1 MALRI
6 EDYAMI
12 GNTRT
17 AALVG
22 RNGSIDWLCAPRF
35 DAPACFA
42 ALLGSSNHGRW
53 LIAPRGTVR
62 RVQRRYRDQ
71 TLVLETDFQTAG
83 GTVRIVDCMPPWEN
97 RTDIVRIV
105 EGLRGRVSMRMELV
119 IRGGYGAIIPWVRRV
134 DGALLATSGPESIE
148 LRAAVPVRGQGF
160 TTVASFTV
168 ARGQRVAFI
177 LTHFASH
184 LPRPLPIDPDAAVDA
199 TVRHWQGWSARCSYE
214 GRWRDP
220 VLRSLITL
228 KALTY
233 APTGGIVAAVTTSL
247 PEAIGGVRNWD
258 YRYCWPRDAT
268 FTLYALLLA
277 GYRDEAQ
284 AWRAWLLRAAAGRP
298 QDMQTV
304 YGVSGERQLSEYI
317 LPWLPGYEESAP
329 VRIGNAAAFQSQL
342 DIYGHVIEALQLA
355 RSAGL
360 DPDADA
366 WNFERELLR
375 YLEKRWTEP
384 DNGIWEMRGPRRHY
398 THSKVMAWVAVD
410 RAIKAVEQY
419 GLSGPVQRWRALR
432 ARIHAQV
439 CRHGYD
445 ASRNSFV
452 QYYGSREV
460 DASLLLL
467 PIVGFLP
474 PDDRRVRGTLA
485 AIRRDLVVDGLVAR
499 YRNLPEVDAL
509 PPGEGLFLPCSF
521 WLVDNLSLAGRHAEA
536 ERLFKRLLGLCN
548 DVGLLAEEYDPAARR
563 QLGNFPQALT
573 HVALIVTACNLSRR
587 DGPSEHRSRG
597 MRDAP
602 PGGARPVV
610 VSAPDG
616 KMGGTRG
623 RSGHASAR
631 PSPSALPPKA

>member
-22 RNGSIDWLCAPRF
+22 RNGSIDWFCAPRF

-62 RVQRRYRDQ
+62 RIQRRYRDG

-148 LRAAVPVRGQGF
+148 LRAAVPVRGKGF

-168 ARGQRVAFI
+168 ARGERVAFI

-199 TVRHWQGWSARCSYE
+199 TVRHWQGWSARCRYE
-214 GRWRDP
+214 GRWREA

-233 APTGGIVAAVTTSL
+233 APTGGMVAAVTTSL

-277 GYRDEAQ
+277 GYRDEAR

-304 YGVSGERQLSEYI
+304 YGVSGERQLSEDI

-375 YLEKRWTEP
+375 YLEKSWTEP

-439 CRHGYD
+439 CRDGYD

-499 YRNLPEVDAL
+499 YRNLPEVDGL
-509 PPGEGLFLPCSF
+509 PAGEGLFLPCSF

-536 ERLFKRLLGLCN
+536 ERLFKRLLGLRN

-602 PGGARPVV
+602 PGGARPLV
-610 VSAPDG
+610 VSAPDSN
-616 KMGGTRG
+616 MGRTRG
-623 RSGHASAR
+623 RSGRASAR

>member
-1 MALRI
+1 MKI

-12 GNTRT
+12 GNSRT

-22 RNGSIDWLCAPRF
+22 RDGSIDWLCVPRF

-42 ALLGSSNHGRW
+42 ALLGTSGNGRW
-53 LIAPRGTVR
+53 LLAPRGRVR
-62 RVQRRYRDQ
+62 DVQRRYQDQ
-71 TLVLETDFQTAG
+71 TLVLETDFHAAG
-83 GTVRIVDCMPPWEN
+83 GVVRIVDCMPPWED

-105 EGLRGRVSMRMELV
+105 HGLRGSVAMRMELV
-119 IRGGYGAIIPWVRRV
+119 IRGGYGVIVPWVRRV
-134 DGALLATSGPESIE
+134 DGALLATAGPDSLE
-148 LRAAVPVRGQGF
+148 LRSGVEVRGKGF
-160 TTVASFTV
+160 TTIATFTV
-168 ARGQRVAFI
+168 ARGQRVAFV

-199 TVRHWQGWSARCSYE
+199 TARTWRAWSARCTYD
-214 GRWRDP
+214 GRWSEP
-220 VLRSLITL
+220 VQRSLITL

-233 APTGGIVAAVTTSL
+233 APTGGIAAAVTTSL

-277 GYRDEAQ
+277 GYRDEAR
-284 AWRAWLLRAAAGRP
+284 AWRHWLLRAAAGRP

-304 YGVSGERQLSEYI
+304 YGLSGERELTEFT
-317 LPWLPGYEESAP
+317 LPWLPGYENSAP
-329 VRIGNAAAFQSQL
+329 VRVGNAAATQSQL
-342 DIYGHVIEALQLA
+342 DIYGQVIEALQLA
-355 RSAGL
+355 RTAGL

-366 WNFERELLR
+366 WNFERALLT
-375 YLEKRWTEP
+375 YLESNWTEP

-419 GLSGPVQRWRALR
+419 GLAGPVKRWRVLR

-439 CRHGYD
+439 CRKGYD

-474 PDDRRVRGTLA
+474 PDDPRVRGTLR

-499 YRNLPEVDAL
+499 YRNVPDVDAL
-509 PPGEGLFLPCSF
+509 PPGEGAFLPCSF
-521 WLVDNLSLAGRHAEA
+521 WLADNLSLAGRHAEA
-536 ERLFKRLLGLCN
+536 ERLFKRLLALRN
-548 DVGLLAEEYDPAARR
+548 DVGLLAEEYDPVARR

-573 HVALIVTACNLSRR
+573 HVALIITARNLSRR
-587 DGPSEHRSRG
+587 GGPSEHRSRG
-597 MRDAP
+597 MKDVP
-602 PGGARPVV
+602 PGGTRRP
-610 VSAPDG
+610 
-616 KMGGTRG
+616 GTTVAG
-623 RSGHASAR
+623 A
-631 PSPSALPPKA
+631 ALPKSHGRKRSKAAGR

>member
-1 MALRI
+1 MAMRI

-12 GNTRT
+12 GNSRT

-22 RNGSIDWLCAPRF
+22 RDGSIDWLCAPRF

-42 ALLGSSNHGRW
+42 ALLGTPDHGRW
-53 LIAPRGTVR
+53 LLAPRGAVR
-62 RVQRRYRDQ
+62 RVVRRYRDQ
-71 TLVLETDFQTAG
+71 TLVLETEFHTAS
-83 GTVRIVDCMPPWEN
+83 GTVRVVDCMPPWEE
-97 RTDIVRIV
+97 RTDVVRIV
-105 EGLRGRVSMRMELV
+105 EGLRGRVRMGMELV
-119 IRGGYGAIIPWVRRV
+119 IRGGYGAIVPWVRRV
-134 DGALLATSGPESIE
+134 DGALLATAGPESLE
-148 LRAAVPVRGQGF
+148 LRSGVEVRGKGF
-160 TTVASFTV
+160 TTVAAFSV
-168 ARGQRVAFI
+168 ARGERVAFV

-199 TVRHWQGWSARCSYE
+199 TVRNWCAWCARCSYD
-214 GRWRDP
+214 GRWRDA
-220 VLRSLITL
+220 VVRSLITL

-233 APTGGIVAAVTTSL
+233 APTGGIAAALTTSL

-268 FTLYALLLA
+268 FTLYALLLS
-277 GYRDEAQ
+277 GYRDEAH
-284 AWRAWLLRAAAGRP
+284 AWRRWLLRAAAGRP

-304 YGVSGERQLSEYI
+304 YGLSGERQLTELT
-317 LPWLPGYEESAP
+317 LPWLPGYENSAP
-329 VRIGNAAAFQSQL
+329 VRIGNAAATQSQL
-342 DIYGHVIEALQLA
+342 DIYGQVIEALQLA
-355 RSAGL
+355 RTAGL

-366 WNFERELLR
+366 WNFERALLD

-398 THSKVMAWVAVD
+398 THSKVMVWVAVD

-419 GLSGPVQRWRALR
+419 GLAGPVGRWRALR

-439 CRHGYD
+439 CREGFD
-445 ASRNSFV
+445 ASRNTFV

-474 PDDRRVRGTLA
+474 ANDPRVRGTLA

-499 YRNLPEVDAL
+499 YRNVPDVDGL

-521 WLVDNLSLAGRHAEA
+521 WLADNLSLAGRHTEA
-536 ERLFKRLLGLCN
+536 ERLFTRLLDLRN
-548 DVGLLAEEYDPAARR
+548 DVGLLAEEYDPVARR

-573 HVALIVTACNLSRR
+573 HVALIITARNLSRR
-587 DGPSEHRSRG
+587 GGPSEHRSRG
-597 MRDAP
+597 MQDVP
-602 PGGARPVV
+602 PGGTTPSAASSDEAAIGARRRRGTGKARP
-610 VSAPDG
+610 
-616 KMGGTRG
+616 R
-623 RSGHASAR
+623 
-631 PSPSALPPKA
+631 

>member
-1 MALRI
+1 MRI

-12 GNTRT
+12 GNNRT

-42 ALLGSSNHGRW
+42 ALLGTPDHGRW
-53 LIAPRGTVR
+53 LLAPRGTVR
-62 RVQRRYRDQ
+62 RVERRYRDQ
-71 TLVLETDFQTAG
+71 TLVLETDFHTAG
-83 GTVRIVDCMPPWEN
+83 GAVRIVDCMPAWEE
-97 RTDIVRIV
+97 RTDVVRIV
-105 EGLRGRVSMRMELV
+105 EGLRGRVRMHMELV
-119 IRGGYGAIIPWVRRV
+119 IRGGYGVIVPWVRRV
-134 DGALLATSGPESIE
+134 DGALLATAGPESLE
-148 LRAAVPVRGQGF
+148 LRSGVPVHGKGF
-160 TTVASFTV
+160 TTVASFDV
-168 ARGQRVAFI
+168 ARGERVAFV
-177 LTHFASH
+177 LTHFPSH
-184 LPRPLPIDPDAAVDA
+184 LPRPLPIDPDAAVEA
-199 TVRHWQGWSARCSYE
+199 AARSWGAWSDRCSYD
-214 GRWRDP
+214 GRWREA
-220 VLRSLITL
+220 VMRSLITL

-233 APTGGIVAAVTTSL
+233 APTGGIAAAVTTSL

-268 FTLYALLLA
+268 STLYAFLLA
-277 GYRDEAQ
+277 GYREEAQ
-284 AWRAWLLRAAAGRP
+284 AWRRWLLRAAAGRP
-298 QDMQTV
+298 EDMQTV
-304 YGVSGERQLSEYI
+304 YGLSGERQLTEYT
-317 LPWLPGYEESAP
+317 LPWLPGYESSAP
-329 VRIGNAAAFQSQL
+329 VRIGNAAASQSQL
-342 DIYGHVIEALQLA
+342 DSYGQVIAALQLA

-366 WNFERELLR
+366 WNFERTLLH
-375 YLEKRWTEP
+375 YLGKCWAKP

-419 GLSGPVQRWRALR
+419 GLPGPVQRWRALR

-439 CRHGYD
+439 CRKGYD
-445 ASRNSFV
+445 ATRKTFV
-452 QYYGSREV
+452 QYYGSSEV

-474 PDDRRVRGTLA
+474 VDDPRVRGTLA

-521 WLVDNLSLAGRHAEA
+521 WLADHLALAGRHAEA
-536 ERLFKRLLGLCN
+536 ERLFKRLLALSN
-548 DVGLLAEEYDPAARR
+548 DVGLLAEEYDPSARR

-573 HVALIVTACNLSRR
+573 HVALVVTARNLSRR
-587 DGPSEHRSRG
+587 GGPSEHHSRG

-602 PGGARPVV
+602 PGGSRPMV
-610 VSAPDG
+610 VSAPEAT
-616 KMGGTRG
+616 MAGTPPSSRRKSG
-623 RSGHASAR
+623 R
-631 PSPSALPPKA
+631 PLPSALPPKA

>member
-1 MALRI
+1 MRI

-12 GNTRT
+12 GNNRT

-22 RNGSIDWLCAPRF
+22 RDGSIDWLCAPRF

-42 ALLGSSNHGRW
+42 ALVGTSDHGRW
-53 LIAPRGTVR
+53 LLAPRGAVR
-62 RVQRRYRDQ
+62 RVERRYRDQ
-71 TLVLETDFQTAG
+71 TLVLETDFHTTG
-83 GTVRIVDCMPPWEN
+83 GAVRIVDCMPPWEE
-97 RTDIVRIV
+97 RTDVVRVV
-105 EGLRGRVSMRMELV
+105 EGLRGSVRMRMELV
-119 IRGGYGAIIPWVRRV
+119 IRGGYGAIVPWVRRV
-134 DGALLATSGPESIE
+134 DGALLATAGPESLE
-148 LRAAVPVRGQGF
+148 LRSGVPVHGKGF
-160 TTVASFTV
+160 TTVASFSV
-168 ARGQRVAFI
+168 ARGERVAFV
-177 LTHFASH
+177 LTRFASH
-184 LPRPLPIDPDAAVDA
+184 LPRPLPIDPDAAIDA
-199 TVRHWQGWSARCSYE
+199 TVRTWRAWCARCSYE
-214 GRWRDP
+214 GRWSNA
-220 VLRSLITL
+220 VVRSLITL

-233 APTGGIVAAVTTSL
+233 APTGGIAAAVTTSL

-277 GYRDEAQ
+277 GYRDEAD
-284 AWRAWLLRAAAGRP
+284 AWRRWLLRAAAGRP

-304 YGVSGERQLSEYI
+304 YGLSGERQLTEFT
-317 LPWLPGYEESAP
+317 LPWLPGYENSAP
-329 VRIGNAAAFQSQL
+329 VRIGNAAASQSQL

-366 WNFERELLR
+366 WNFERALLT
-375 YLEKRWTEP
+375 YLESNWTEP
-384 DNGIWEMRGPRRHY
+384 DNGIWEMRGPRRQY

-419 GLSGPVQRWRALR
+419 GLSGPVKRWRALR

-439 CRHGYD
+439 CRKGYD

-474 PDDRRVRGTLA
+474 ADDPRVRGTLA

-499 YRNLPEVDAL
+499 HRNVPHVDGL

-521 WLVDNLSLAGRHAEA
+521 WLADNLSLAGRHAEA
-536 ERLFKRLLGLCN
+536 ERLFKRLLGLRN
-548 DVGLLAEEYDPAARR
+548 DVGLLAEEYDPVARR

-573 HVALIVTACNLSRR
+573 HVALIITARNLSHRG
-587 DGPSEHRSRG
+587 GPSEHRSRG

-602 PGGARPVV
+602 PGGTARPV
-610 VSAPDG
+610 AP
-616 KMGGTRG
+616 TP
-623 RSGHASAR
+623 RSR
-631 PSPSALPPKA
+631 L

>member
-1 MALRI
+1 MKI

-12 GNTRT
+12 GNSRT

-22 RNGSIDWLCAPRF
+22 RDGSIDWLCAPRF
-35 DAPACFA
+35 DSPACFA
-42 ALLGSSNHGRW
+42 ALLGTPGNGRW
-53 LIAPRGTVR
+53 LLAPRQRVR

-71 TLVLETDFQTAG
+71 TLVMETDFLTEG
-83 GTVRIVDCMPPWEN
+83 GSVRIVDCMPPWEG

-119 IRGGYGAIIPWVRRV
+119 IRGGYGAIVPWVRRV
-134 DGALLATSGPESIE
+134 DGALLATAGPDSLE
-148 LRAAVPVRGQGF
+148 LRADVAVRGKGF
-160 TTVASFTV
+160 TTVATFAV
-168 ARGQRVAFI
+168 ERGERVAFV

-199 TVRHWQGWSARCSYE
+199 TERTWLAWSGRCTYD
-214 GRWRDP
+214 GRWRDA

-233 APTGGIVAAVTTSL
+233 APTGGIAAAVTTSL

-277 GYRDEAQ
+277 GYRDEAH
-284 AWRAWLLRAAAGRP
+284 AWRLWLLRAAAGRP

-304 YGVSGERQLSEYI
+304 YGLAGERELTEFT
-317 LPWLPGYEESAP
+317 LPWLPGYENSAP
-329 VRIGNAAAFQSQL
+329 VRVGNAAATQSQL
-342 DIYGHVIEALQLA
+342 DIYGQVIEALQLA
-355 RSAGL
+355 RTAGL

-366 WNFERELLR
+366 WNFERALLT
-375 YLEKRWTEP
+375 YLESNWTEP
-384 DNGIWEMRGPRRHY
+384 DNGIWEMRGPRRHF

-419 GLSGPVQRWRALR
+419 GLDGPVKRWRAFR
-432 ARIHAQV
+432 ARIHAQI
-439 CRHGYD
+439 CRKGYD

-474 PDDRRVRGTLA
+474 PEDPRVRGTLA

-499 YRNLPEVDAL
+499 YRAAPEVDDL

-521 WLVDNLSLAGRHAEA
+521 WLADNLCLAGRRAEA
-536 ERLFKRLLGLCN
+536 ERLFTRLLALRN
-548 DVGLLAEEYDPAARR
+548 DVGLLAEEYDPVARR

-573 HVALIVTACNLSRR
+573 HVALIITARNLSRR
-587 DGPSEHRSRG
+587 GGPSEHRSRG
-597 MRDAP
+597 MRDPAP
-602 PGGARPVV
+602 A
-610 VSAPDG
+610 
-616 KMGGTRG
+616 GTERRVG
-623 RSGHASAR
+623 TTASRRRSR
-631 PSPSALPPKA
+631 